1 MSIRRVAFA
10 ATAALVLV
18 LSTAAL
24 AAAAPIGAY
33 TTKGAW
39 SFVSAPSLH
48 PPKLR
53 TIGHTTSRSL
63 ARGDFLLAT
72 FPNLAAKGPM
82 TGQGGPLIVDNSL
95 RPVWIRPVGTSVVSG
110 DLQQETFNGKPVLVW
125 WQGVITNTGAT
136 TSGEVQVVDRH
147 YRKVATLKAQGP
159 TGCAGAGCWQISI
172 HDAVISGTDMWV
184 TVYRNVPGQNLLPY
198 GGPSNGTVYDAGV
211 QEYSLANP
219 AKPVLVRTWDALN
232 PGGTPNVPLS
242 QSEQPAT
249 AGTGTGPG
257 GSWDAYHVNAIEV
270 GSDDQILVT
279 MRNTWAS
286 YLIHADSGALVWT
299 LGGKA
304 SSFSLPANAQF
315 AWQHD
320 TRLLPNGEVTL
331 FDDNCCKLLP
341 GGKFAKPGGPS
352 RGLVLK
358 LDTAGHKASLVASY
372 SHSPNLFVAFLGSM
386 QLLPNLGAVVGWG
399 SQPYFSEYSRSGRQ
413 VLDAGFPGKDQSYR
427 ALWTPNWVGTPF
439 YPPSGS
445 VRTSRGT
452 TTVYASWNGA
462 TQVAK
467 WQVLGGATASRL
479 SRVALKPRTGFETAV
494 SLGKRSFKVLEV
506 RALDAHGHVLG
517 TSRRFGKLKRR
528 GGSGLPPS
536 Y

>member
-1 MSIRRVAFA
+1 MRFRCVAPA
-10 ATAALVLV
+10 VTAALALT
-18 LSTAAL
+18 LMSAAS

-39 SFVSAPSLH
+39 SFVSAGGLH

-53 TIGHTTSRSL
+53 MIGRTASRSL
-63 ARGDFLLAT
+63 APGDFLLAT

-82 TGQGGPLIVDNSL
+82 TGQGGPLIVDNNL
-95 RPVWIRPVGTSVVSG
+95 RPVWIQPVGTSLVSG
-110 DLQQETFNGKPVLVW
+110 DLQQENLNGKPVLVW

-136 TSGEVQVVDRH
+136 TSGQVRVVDQH

-159 TGCAGAGCWQISI
+159 AGCAGAGCWQISI
-172 HDAVISGTDMWV
+172 HDAVIFGTNMWV
-184 TVYRNVPGQNLLPY
+184 TVYRNVPGQNLAPY
-198 GGPSNGTVYDAGV
+198 GGPSKGTVYDAGV

-219 AKPVLVRTWDALN
+219 AKPVLLRAWDALN

-242 QSEQPAT
+242 QSQQPAT
-249 AGTGTGPG
+249 GTGTGPG

-270 GSDDQILVT
+270 ISDDQILVT

-286 YLIHADSGALVWT
+286 YLIDVGTGDLVWT

-304 SSFSLPANAQF
+304 SSFSLPANARF

-320 TRLLPNGEVTL
+320 TRLLPNNEVTL

-358 LDTAGHKASLVASY
+358 LDTASHKASLVASY

-399 SQPYFSEYSRSGRQ
+399 SQPFFSEYSRSGKQ
-413 VLDAGFPGKDQSYR
+413 LLDAGFPGKDQSYR
-427 ALWTPNWVGTPF
+427 AIWTPNWVGTPF
-439 YPPSGS
+439 YPPSGA
-445 VRTSRGT
+445 VRTSRGVA
-452 TTVYASWNGA
+452 TVYASWNGA

-467 WQVLGGATASRL
+467 WEVLGGSSAAHLR
-479 SRVALKPRTGFETAV
+479 RVATKARSGFETAV
-494 SLGKRSFKVLEV
+494 SLGKHTYGALEV
-506 RALDAHGHVLG
+506 RALDAQGHVLG
-517 TSRRFGKLKRR
+517 TSKQFGKLKRA
-528 GGSGLPPS
+528 GGSGLPQS